1 MSTQRQK
8 TLPFIVVLVAIAVL
22 ALGIVL
28 PTSGAL
34 EPMEG
39 FVRRWFFA
47 VFCTLYAMAQA
58 RVYRMRRRRQAR
70 VASDMPVFSFGFF
83 MLLWF
88 VLAVAAVIYGIV
100 GPGGRWETAAWVT
113 VGLVVSVQLVIL
125 GRLQR
130 RTETEGG

>member
-1 MSTQRQK
+1 MSTRRQK

-22 ALGIVL
+22 VLGIVL

-47 VFCTLYAMAQA
+47 VFCTLYALAQA
-58 RVYRMRRRRQAR
+58 RVYRMRRRQKAR

-83 MLLWF
+83 TVLWSI
-88 VLAVAAVIYGIV
+88 LAVAAVVYGIV
-100 GPGGRWETAAWVT
+100 GPRGWWEAAAWVT
-113 VGLVVSVQLVIL
+113 VGLVVCIQLIIL
-125 GRLQR
+125 GSLER
-130 RTETEGG
+130 RTESERG